1 MLVHA
6 ARVALAPILYAQ
18 ARRLRAIALVLPEP
32 RGPRQGNEGQGELR
46 LRVLV
51 TGDSSAAGV
60 GADTQDEAL
69 ARPLATALAR
79 RLRAGIAWQL
89 VARTGLTSEGLLR
102 FLQSQ
107 PVAPADVAV
116 IVVGVNDLTSE
127 VPLRHALH
135 WRREIVDWLRAHA
148 GVQQLVFAS
157 MPEMERFPLIPQP
170 LAWYAGLH
178 ARRNNIAQARWVRSQ
193 PGTSHVDLGGLTR
206 AEWMAR
212 DGYHPAPPL
221 YAQVVARI
229 TSAIVETTRAE

>member
-79 RLRAGIAWQL
+79 RLRAGIAWQWAPPPAFAPGGWL
-89 VARTGLTSEGLLR
+89 GFSKTHPA
-102 FLQSQ
+102 
-107 PVAPADVAV
+107 PPADVGV
-116 IVVGVNDLTSE
+116 PVVGVN
-127 VPLRHALH
+127 P
-135 WRREIVDWLRAHA
+135 
-148 GVQQLVFAS
+148 
-157 MPEMERFPLIPQP
+157 
-170 LAWYAGLH
+170 
-178 ARRNNIAQARWVRSQ
+178 
-193 PGTSHVDLGGLTR
+193 
-206 AEWMAR
+206 
-212 DGYHPAPPL
+212 
-221 YAQVVARI
+221 
-229 TSAIVETTRAE
+229 